1 MGCIMQNVGEEYEEL
16 ISVVIPI
23 YNTEQYIGKCL
34 NSILSNDYSNL
45 EVVCVNDGSTDSSL
59 SIIHEYEKKDSRIRI
74 IDIPNGGV
82 SNARNIGVNVSTGN
96 IIAFIDSDD
105 FVHPQYFSIMYHFLK
120 KYKVDMVASMYSEY
134 NNERIPG
141 RITTEGISWKQHGLL
156 DLDFSVYRTCWGK
169 LYKRELIKDVS
180 FTPVTTGEDV
190 IYNKELF
197 WKNKNKKAIVIN
209 TIIYYYQQ
217 RSDSSVH
224 TSSLFMLKYR
234 RFNVYLEKIE
244 LSKNN
249 DEREYWLSPLIE
261 NALGFRF
268 HAQNSRDIEFVKKF
282 DMLAKSSLRIINN
295 YKLFNLK
302 KRIVY
307 NLYVEWP
314 LLYRFIA
321 RACLKNK

>member
-1 MGCIMQNVGEEYEEL
+1 
-16 ISVVIPI
+16 
-23 YNTEQYIGKCL
+23 
-34 NSILSNDYSNL
+34 
-45 EVVCVNDGSTDSSL
+45 
-59 SIIHEYEKKDSRIRI
+59 
-74 IDIPNGGV
+74 
-82 SNARNIGVNVSTGN
+82 
-96 IIAFIDSDD
+96 
-105 FVHPQYFSIMYHFLK
+105 
-120 KYKVDMVASMYSEY
+120 MVASMYSEY

-169 LYKRELIKDVS
+169 LYKRELLKDVS

-249 DEREYWLSPLIE
+249 GEREYWLSPLIE

-268 HAQNSRDIEFVKKF
+268 HAQNSKDIEFVKKF

-307 NLYVEWP
+307 NLFVKWP

-321 RACLKNK
+321 SLNKKNNSFG